1 MKYILFESAHQFQP
15 VIFPDAM
22 VHAAVN
28 ESLRLGLKSIQGLNV
43 TPVAAGFINI
53 APIATF
59 GNSESMNL
67 GSNMRDVVRVATHD
81 VMPIGM
87 KVDWEILQKLKQKL
101 IEQLQDSEW

>member
-1 MKYILFESAHQFQP
+1 MKYILFEGPTGFQP

-28 ESLRLGLKSIQGLNV
+28 ESLRRGLWQTQGLSL
-43 TPVAAGFINI
+43 TPMSAGFISI
-53 APIATF
+53 APIVTH

-67 GSNMRDVVRVATHD
+67 SSNPRDVIRVATHD
-81 VMPIGM
+81 VLAPGM
-87 KVDWEILQKLKQKL
+87 KLDWEILQKLKQKM